1 MDDYKIIELYWARKE
16 IAMKESLVWEAMS
29 EREID
34 GDVCHAFEL
43 RYSEDETINGEMA
56 GRLLGIYAVSKDGK
70 KFYQYNM
77 ANDTWE

>member
-1 MDDYKIIELYWARKE
+1 
-16 IAMKESLVWEAMS
+16 MS